1 MEQEYQPKPI
11 DKEYLKS
18 SLKNFDSEVLRKKY
32 LQSDDERLDAPV
44 FTEAPDRTAIESGE
58 TLPTLFGKIKKWL
71 SDLKTVAFTGNYD
84 DLTNK
89 PDVSNLSASTTL
101 PMAPGVAAAGTETG
115 FARGDHVHPLQTSV
129 SGNAGTATK
138 LQTARTIN
146 GVAFDGSNDITV
158 TTGTTL
164 TAALAAGETTLTF
177 TDAAITDDSIID
189 IYTTVFGVSPSA
201 MEQNESTLTLTF
213 DAQTETVGVKV
224 RVI

>member
-11 DKEYLKS
+11 DKEYLES
-18 SLKNFDSEVLRKKY
+18 SLKDFDSEVLRKRY

-58 TLPTLFGKIKKWL
+58 ALPTLFGKIKKWL

-89 PDVSNLSASTTL
+89 PGAPNLSASTTL
-101 PMAPGVAAAGTETG
+101 PMAPGVAAAGTETD

-146 GVAFDGSNDITV
+146 GVAFDGSEDITV
-158 TTGTTL
+158 STGTTL
-164 TAALAAGETTLTF
+164 TAVLAAGETTLTF
-177 TDAAITDDSIID
+177 TDAAITDDSTID
-189 IYTTVFGVSPSA
+189 IYTTAFGVSPSA
-201 MEQNESTLTLTF
+201 MEQNENTLTLTF
-213 DAQTETVGVKV
+213 DAQTDAVGVKV
-224 RVI
+224 RVL

>member
-11 DKEYLKS
+11 DKEYLES
-18 SLKNFDSEVLRKKY
+18 SLKDFDSEVLRKRY

-89 PDVSNLSASTTL
+89 PDVPNLSASTTL

-146 GVAFDGSNDITV
+146 GVAFDGSEDITV
-158 TTGTTL
+158 STGTTL
-164 TAALAAGETTLTF
+164 TAVLAAGETTLTF
-177 TDAAITDDSIID
+177 TDAAITGDSIID
-189 IYTTVFGVSPSA
+189 IYTTIFGVSPSA
-201 MEQNESTLTLTF
+201 MEQNENTLTLTF
-213 DAQTETVGVKV
+213 DAQTKAVGVKV
-224 RVI
+224 RVL

>member
-11 DKEYLKS
+11 DKEYLES
-18 SLKNFDSEVLRKKY
+18 SLKDFDSEVLRKRY

-89 PDVSNLSASTTL
+89 PDAPNLSASTTL

-146 GVAFDGSNDITV
+146 GVAFDGSEDITV
-158 TTGTTL
+158 STGTTL
-164 TAALAAGETTLTF
+164 TAVLAAGETTLTF
-177 TDAAITDDSIID
+177 TDAAITGDSIID
-189 IYTTVFGVSPSA
+189 IYTTIFGVSPSA
-201 MEQNESTLTLTF
+201 MEQNENTLTLTF
-213 DAQTETVGVKV
+213 DAQTKAVGVKV
-224 RVI
+224 RVL

>member
-11 DKEYLKS
+11 DKEYLES
-18 SLKNFDSEVLRKKY
+18 SLKDFDSEVLRKRY

-84 DLTNK
+84 GLTKK
-89 PDVSNLSASTTL
+89 PDAPNLSASTTL

-146 GVAFDGSNDITV
+146 GVAFDGSEDITV
-158 TTGTTL
+158 STGTTL
-164 TAALAAGETTLTF
+164 TAVLAAGETTLTF
-177 TDAAITDDSIID
+177 TDAAITGDSIID
-189 IYTTVFGVSPSA
+189 IYTTIFGVSPSA
-201 MEQNESTLTLTF
+201 MEQNENTLTLTF
-213 DAQTETVGVKV
+213 DAQTDAVGVKV
-224 RVI
+224 RVL

>member
-11 DKEYLKS
+11 DKEYLES
-18 SLKNFDSEVLRKKY
+18 SLKDFDSEVLRKRY

-84 DLTNK
+84 DLANK
-89 PDVSNLSASTTL
+89 PDAPNLSASTTL

-129 SGNAGTATK
+129 SGSAGTATK

-146 GVAFDGSNDITV
+146 GVAFDGSEDITV
-158 TTGTTL
+158 STGTTL
-164 TAALAAGETTLTF
+164 TAVLAAGETTLTF
-177 TDAAITDDSIID
+177 TDAAITGDSIID
-189 IYTTVFGVSPSA
+189 IYTTIFGVSPSA
-201 MEQNESTLTLTF
+201 MEQNENTLTLTF
-213 DAQTETVGVKV
+213 DAQTKAVGVKV
-224 RVI
+224 RVL